1 MAEKMR
7 SPLGRAY
14 GLGSAREG
22 AGEWWTMRLSSLALV
37 PLTLW
42 FVVSVIGNVGADYET
57 FAAWV
62 SSPLPAILLVIL
74 IAVTFHH
81 VAHGLQVVIEDYVH
95 VEWQKLTL
103 LIAVKFACVLLA
115 VAGIFAV
122 ARIAFG
128 S

>member
-1 MAEKMR
+1 MAEKMQ

-22 AGEWWTMRLSSLALV
+22 AKEWWAMRLSSIALV

-42 FVVSVIGNVGADYET
+42 FVISVIGNIGADYET

-62 SSPLPAILLVIL
+62 GSPIPAILLVIT

-81 VAHGLQVVIEDYVH
+81 MAHGLQVVIEDYVH
-95 VEWQKLTL
+95 VEWQKLTA
-103 LIAVKFACVLLA
+103 LIVVKFGCVLLG

>member
-7 SPLGRAY
+7 SPLGQAY

-22 AGEWWTMRLSSLALV
+22 AKDWWMMRLSSLALI
-37 PLTLW
+37 PLTIW
-42 FVVSVIGNVGADYET
+42 FVVSVIGNVGADYES

-62 SSPLPAILLVIL
+62 GSPVPSILLVIL

-81 VAHGLQVVIEDYVH
+81 AARGLQEVIEDYVH

-103 LIAVKFACVLLA
+103 LIGVKFACVLLA

-122 ARIAFG
+122 GRIAFG

>member
-22 AGEWWTMRLSSLALV
+22 AKDWWSMRLSSLALV

-42 FVVSVIGNVGADYET
+42 FVASVIGNVGADYET

-62 SSPLPAILLVIL
+62 GSPVPAILLVIT

-81 VAHGLQVVIEDYVH
+81 AAHGLQVVIEDYVH

-103 LIAVKFACVLLA
+103 LIAVKFGCVLLA